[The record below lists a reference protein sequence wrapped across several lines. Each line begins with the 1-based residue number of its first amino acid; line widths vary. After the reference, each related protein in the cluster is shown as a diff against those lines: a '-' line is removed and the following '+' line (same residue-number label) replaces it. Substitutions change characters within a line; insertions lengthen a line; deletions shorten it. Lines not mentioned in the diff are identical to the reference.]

1 MLYDGTK
8 TFSKFIY
15 KHISRGVDYVAG
27 FNSGNSHC
35 VGERI
40 VNKMKGKG
48 SSPAGVGRFEGPGVC
63 LTRRGSRTHATAGRV
78 ACSLVSRA
86 KKVRNY
92 LAAGMYE
99 CVRGKQQVS
108 LRITDN

>member
-1 MLYDGTK
+1 MAGSSQG
-8 TFSKFIY
+8 SKDQMF
-15 KHISRGVDYVAG
+15 
-27 FNSGNSHC
+27 

-108 LRITDN
+108 LITDN